1 MAKKPQVGKTQAV
14 SEFLSANPGAG
25 PKAIVAALKKQN
37 ITITPG
43 HASNIKTKLS
53 KPLASKKAVKKVAV
67 AEAAAPAAVEKPA
80 TNGGTI
86 TLEQVKKV
94 AETVNAMGGFQ
105 RMTAVLDVI
114 KALGGVKK
122 FKDLAEA
129 MTVPETDD
137 IPF

>member
-53 KPLASKKAVKKVAV
+53 KGPAAKKTVKKKVV
-67 AEAAAPAAVEKPA
+67 AEVIAPAVVEKPA

-94 AETVNAMGGFQ
+94 AETVRAMGGYL
-105 RMTAVLDVI
+105 RMIEVLDVI
-114 KALGGVKK
+114 KALGGAKK

-129 MTVPETDD
+129 MTVPEPDD
-137 IPF
+137 MPF